1 MAASIH
7 HAAVA
12 LVAACLLLGIPVAV
26 YVAHGGRLTG
36 NALRAAN
43 SKPNPSAADV
53 LLDQL
58 RGPAGRDRQRA
69 LALHA
74 SLGHIYRDSGDYVQ
88 AAQHFHEA
96 RELAMDVGKEG
107 QLVEF
112 QAELGVAHLLQG
124 KAAQAKQELEAGRIL
139 SDKANPKSSWL
150 LHMLGNANRDLGK
163 IDEALRL
170 YAEATEL
177 PRDEADGR
185 ASLLNDIGRAYMV
198 RGALDEAM
206 ANFREA
212 LRQPASADGDP
223 RFSNAAATERANSLS
238 LIGGVMHARG
248 DAAAALEYYR
258 RALRS
263 QQAVLHKGHPYTL
276 ATRASIARAQRDLG
290 DAAGA
295 EKTIREAEALMG
307 DRRDGLEMA
316 ALLQTKGDLLRE
328 AGKLSEGEA
337 TIREGLHILQ
347 SLGDQSTP
355 DLASM
360 LNALGSVI
368 HDQHRY
374 HEALSYY
381 HQALRTT
388 IESSGRDSPEAA
400 AAHNN
405 IGNLYQD
412 IGDDKR
418 AQVEFTRTLE
428 IQLKSLGPENPDLG
442 ASYNN
447 LGTVAFR
454 RGQVEAAERLLAKAI
469 DVADK
474 AKVPGGSPDR
484 QIYVENHQAVL
495 EELRSR
501 ARKAAG
507 AKSPAHA
514 VAPATPPPA
523 ALGPATVESP
533 AEKAPGSNVVVL
545 A

>member
-1 MAASIH
+1 MS
-7 HAAVA
+7 
-12 LVAACLLLGIPVAV
+12 
-26 YVAHGGRLTG
+26 
-36 NALRAAN
+36 
-43 SKPNPSAADV
+43 V

-58 RGPAGRDRQRA
+58 RGPAGQDRQRA
-69 LALHA
+69 LDLHA
-74 SLGHIYRDSGDYVQ
+74 SLGHIHRDSGDYVQ

-96 RELAMDVGKEG
+96 RELAIEVGKEG
-107 QLVEF
+107 QLAEL

-124 KAAQAKQELEAGRIL
+124 KTARAKQELQAARIL
-139 SDKANPKSSWL
+139 SDKSGKANEKVSWIL
-150 LHMLGNANRDLGK
+150 QMLGNANRDSGK
-163 IDEALRL
+163 IAKALRL
-170 YAEATEL
+170 YVDAMVL
-177 PRDEADGR
+177 PRDPADGR
-185 ASLLNDIGRAYMV
+185 ASLLNDIGRAYMI

-248 DAAAALEYYR
+248 DAAAALEYHR

-263 QQAVLHKGHPYTL
+263 QQGLLHKGHPYTL

-328 AGKLSEGEA
+328 AGKLAEGEA
-337 TIREGLHILQ
+337 AIREGLHILNFI
-347 SLGDQSTP
+347 GDQSTP
-355 DLASM
+355 NLASM
-360 LNALGSVI
+360 LNALGSVV

-428 IQLKSLGPENPDLG
+428 IQLKSLGSENPDLG

-454 RGQVEAAERLLAKAI
+454 RGQVEAAERLLGKAI
-469 DVADK
+469 DA
-474 AKVPGGSPDR
+474 
-484 QIYVENHQAVL
+484 
-495 EELRSR
+495 
-501 ARKAAG
+501 
-507 AKSPAHA
+507 
-514 VAPATPPPA
+514 
-523 ALGPATVESP
+523 
-533 AEKAPGSNVVVL
+533 
-545 A
+545 